1 MLIVKIFIMMMF
13 VVIELSGS
21 KIHDSRNTTY
31 LGINDT
37 IVHLYKV
44 YDSNASNR
52 YIYFLNELKVSKT
65 LKAYDE
71 RNTILW
77 SREIKDNVLSI
88 TGGFDFDADGWP
100 DLATVVRGEQLYD
113 KNGQPLR
120 CGSGGKDS
128 RQLIKTSYLV
138 LYKGR
143 TGEEYRIISPL
154 EDYCFPNKGN
164 TTSYIVRR
172 YYNNSIIFGE
182 DSNTI
187 VIAPDYNTEQW
198 YFTFNGISFDSESL
212 VFHSSQKFEHYD
224 NHTNQYWGSSYKV
237 NLNGINGLL
246 SQAGKLYVLFSYGRL
261 LHYEVGPYSKKQLLW
276 DAHNFRNHIDN
287 GRYAYRT
294 KGKVQID
301 PAYPQNIALI
311 GGTNSLTF
319 FWDNINGVKKSDPYG
334 GLHRRFLLHNT
345 LQLTYEDR
353 FFSQTDASHQSSQ
366 YNGRI
371 IYPSNVYL
379 KIKDGNPSRVFYNV
393 YEKEKWNL
401 HVSIP
406 NGTKDERVLEN
417 QFIWDVRDIDGDHVE
432 EIIVSPTNPQKPYFV
447 QNLTSVY
454 HWDENRLELDLIKKV
469 KGIPNLSSRFPNVST
484 RDSRGYL
491 TPVQII
497 VREGKSHI
505 AMYDLTTN
513 SILITEY

>member
-1 MLIVKIFIMMMF
+1 
-13 VVIELSGS
+13 
-21 KIHDSRNTTY
+21 
-31 LGINDT
+31 
-37 IVHLYKV
+37 
-44 YDSNASNR
+44 
-52 YIYFLNELKVSKT
+52 
-65 LKAYDE
+65 
-71 RNTILW
+71 
-77 SREIKDNVLSI
+77 
-88 TGGFDFDADGWP
+88 
-100 DLATVVRGEQLYD
+100 
-113 KNGQPLR
+113 
-120 CGSGGKDS
+120 
-128 RQLIKTSYLV
+128 
-138 LYKGR
+138 
-143 TGEEYRIISPL
+143 
-154 EDYCFPNKGN
+154 
-164 TTSYIVRR
+164 
-172 YYNNSIIFGE
+172 
-182 DSNTI
+182 
-187 VIAPDYNTEQW
+187 
-198 YFTFNGISFDSESL
+198 
-212 VFHSSQKFEHYD
+212 
-224 NHTNQYWGSSYKV
+224 
-237 NLNGINGLL
+237 
-246 SQAGKLYVLFSYGRL
+246 
-261 LHYEVGPYSKKQLLW
+261 
-276 DAHNFRNHIDN
+276 
-287 GRYAYRT
+287 
-294 KGKVQID
+294 VQID

-345 LQLTYEDR
+345 FQLTYEDR